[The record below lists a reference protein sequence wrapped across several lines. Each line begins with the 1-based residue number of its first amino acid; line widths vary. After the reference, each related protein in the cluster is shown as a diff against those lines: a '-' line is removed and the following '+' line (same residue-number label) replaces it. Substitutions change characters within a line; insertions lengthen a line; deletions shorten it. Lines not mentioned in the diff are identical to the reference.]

1 MNFWLDLKDS
11 SWAPVFQ
18 SVACRRAKV
27 RQGGDG
33 VIVVVVG
40 GRDLL
45 VDVREAAVAHG
56 RDVGQATLLQRPGCW
71 WVGLKRKPKELDT
84 VKSSNHRCNA
94 SLRESNTSDLA
105 KGPRTS

>member
-1 MNFWLDLKDS
+1 MDFWLDLKDCS
-11 SWAPVFQ
+11 RAPVFQ
-18 SVACRRAKV
+18 SVAGRRAKV

-71 WVGLKRKPKELDT
+71 WVDLKQKAERIRH
-84 VKSSNHRCNA
+84 S
-94 SLRESNTSDLA
+94 
-105 KGPRTS
+105 